1 MNMLKDYLNEKE
13 IKIAS
18 EKLNASIKDVE
29 VYESFAIEL
38 TYEDMLE
45 VLYGDR
51 TQEYSEEEFLNKM
64 DNVFKFECGYVIV
77 WQSINQSLE
86 KFVCLINS

>member
-77 WQSINQSLE
+77 W
-86 KFVCLINS
+86 